1 MQSTYL
7 HRAQNAEHQECA
19 ELVGDQYFRK
29 CTERENAVLS
39 KKSGSH
45 SHVDSYSFIH
55 CMKEGNKVEKG
66 EAQKSLGFLNGASGK
81 ESACQ

>member
-7 HRAQNAEHQECA
+7 HQAQNAEHQGCA

-45 SHVDSYSFIH
+45 SHVDSSSFIH
-55 CMKEGNKVEKG
+55 CMKEGNKVEKWG
-66 EAQKSLGFLNGASGK
+66 SAK
-81 ESACQ
+81 EFGLPEWC